1 MWSTGYNLSTQVND
15 AGLFYNTNAS
25 QGFVIGPWASTT
37 SNGIRLDSNGNT
49 TITGSLTLSTAMTLP
64 SSYSALPASTCLGY
78 QNMAT
83 TTSGSLTTGVWLN
96 LNSTPCVL
104 TAGTWLVTASCV
116 FTGTSTACTSVQGA
130 ISTSNSSPDSYA
142 ARTNMPCVGF
152 AFAGTN
158 AGVASFT
165 LSRVFALTTT
175 QNVYLLQTAYFTYG
189 SLATGGSGMAAT
201 RLG

>member
-1 MWSTGYNLSTQVND
+1 MYKCAN
-15 AGLFYNTNAS
+15 
-25 QGFVIGPWASTT
+25 
-37 SNGIRLDSNGNT
+37 
-49 TITGSLTLSTAMTLP
+49 
-64 SSYSALPASTCLGY
+64 
-78 QNMAT
+78 
-83 TTSGSLTTGVWLN
+83 
-96 LNSTPCVL
+96 
-104 TAGTWLVTASCV
+104 
-116 FTGTSTACTSVQGA
+116 VQGA

-142 ARTNMPCVGF
+142 ARTNIPCVGF

-175 QNVYLLQTAYFTYG
+175 HDQNVYLLQTAYFTSG